1 MSSPTHYDRLNEI
14 ISFMYEFLDNNN
26 TRIDFDTRSQSFVF
40 IHYTHGR
47 WFKLSNRLATTLELA
62 EIKQLATDAWS
73 SYDLGYVVGYRK
85 GQAILQD
92 QLRNLLG
99 IESNDD

>member
-1 MSSPTHYDRLNEI
+1 MSTTHYDRLNEI
-14 ISFMYEFLDNNN
+14 ITYLLDFLDKKNS
-26 TRIDFDTRSQSFVF
+26 RIDFDTRSQSFVF

-47 WFKLSNRLATTLELA
+47 WFKLSNKLATALELE
-62 EIKQLATDAWS
+62 EIKQLATDAWR

-85 GQAILQD
+85 GQVILQD